1 MEYKSILLIED
12 NIDDIELTL
21 RAFKKNNLK
30 NEIIVLKDGE
40 QALDFINGNGI
51 YNGRDTDKQPAI
63 ILLDLKLPKVDGIEV
78 LRNIRTNPK
87 MKIIPVVILTSS
99 LEEKDIMNG
108 YAYGANSY
116 IRKPVDFSQFIETVQ
131 HMGLY
136 WLLLNEL
143 PKELGI

>member
-12 NIDDIELTL
+12 NTDDIELTL

-40 QALDFINGNGI
+40 QALEYINGTGKFSN
-51 YNGRDTDKQPAI
+51 RDTDKQPAI
-63 ILLDLKLPKVDGIEV
+63 ILLDLKLPKIDGIEV
-78 LRNIRTNPK
+78 LKNIKANPK
-87 MKIIPVVILTSS
+87 MKIVPVIILTSS

-108 YAYGANSY
+108 YSFGANSY
-116 IRKPVDFSQFIETVQ
+116 IRKPVDFNQFIETVQ

-143 PKELGI
+143 PKEIGI